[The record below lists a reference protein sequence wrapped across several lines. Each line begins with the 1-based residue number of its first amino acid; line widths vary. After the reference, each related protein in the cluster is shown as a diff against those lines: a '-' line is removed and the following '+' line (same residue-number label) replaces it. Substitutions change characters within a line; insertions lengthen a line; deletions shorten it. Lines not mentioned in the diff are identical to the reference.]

1 MLFDQYENKKQTIVL
16 KMHLLGGKKKRELR
30 TMCLRN
36 YCKKKK
42 QSEDN
47 TKPVKEK
54 IRNSSFNLKNY
65 WKKKIIS
72 FQLKQYVL
80 IWKKTIF
87 KGKCILTK
95 KISILN

>member
-1 MLFDQYENKKQTIVL
+1 
-16 KMHLLGGKKKRELR
+16 MHLLGGKKRELR

-65 WKKKIIS
+65 WKKKKS
-72 FQLKQYVL
+72 FH
-80 IWKKTIF
+80 F
-87 KGKCILTK
+87 
-95 KISILN
+95 N

>member
-1 MLFDQYENKKQTIVL
+1 
-16 KMHLLGGKKKRELR
+16 
-30 TMCLRN
+30 MCLRN

-65 WKKKIIS
+65 WKKKNHFIS
-72 FQLKQYVL
+72 IKTICFDL
-80 IWKKTIF
+80 KKTIF